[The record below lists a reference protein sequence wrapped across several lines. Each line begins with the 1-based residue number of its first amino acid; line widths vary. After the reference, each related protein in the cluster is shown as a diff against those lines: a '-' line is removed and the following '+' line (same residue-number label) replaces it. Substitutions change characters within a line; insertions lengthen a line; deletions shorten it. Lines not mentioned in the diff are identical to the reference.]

1 MKNAGSFSYL
11 MFLMLVGLLTS
22 CEEKAQWNINNQVMD
37 TIVVTGT
44 LTNELRNQY
53 VVISRPYIEPNETPE
68 PVTGAI
74 VILTAGQDST
84 LLIETPELPGYYFTE
99 APFAAVINREFRLWI
114 KDGEKIYTAHT
125 GMQPVNPANIPSFV
139 KDSQTGLYR
148 IVWNNSAYNP
158 LETAMFEALV
168 NWEHLVDPEIT
179 DTIKNARMMHYTL
192 KTIDVSYNIFPQSAE
207 TVWFPKGSYAI
218 VKKYSVTEE
227 YGNYLRALLA
237 ETAWQGSLFEEA
249 RGNLSGN
256 ISNGGL
262 GFFTACSVIADT
274 LVVE

>member
-1 MKNAGSFSYL
+1 MRNAGLYYYL
-11 MFLMLVGLLTS
+11 MFLMLVGILNS
-22 CEEKAQWNINNQVMD
+22 CEEKAEWNINNQNMD
-37 TIVVTGT
+37 TIVVTGV

-53 VVISRPYIEPNETPE
+53 VVITRLYIEPNEIPE

-74 VILTAGQDST
+74 VILKAGQDST

-99 APFAAVINREFRLWI
+99 APLAAVINREYRIWI
-114 KDGEKIYTAHT
+114 KDGEKIYTAQT
-125 GMQPVNPANIPSFV
+125 GMQPVTPANIPSFI

-148 IVWNNSAYNP
+148 IAWNNSAYNP
-158 LETAMFEALV
+158 LETAMFEALI

-207 TVWFPKGSYAI
+207 TVWFPEGSYAI

-249 RGNLSGN
+249 RGNLPGN

-262 GFFTACSVIADT
+262 GFFTACSVIGDT